1 MKIARFG
8 FLALTLGTLSIA
20 LAAPAAPP
28 KADPQMQAVLDQ
40 LTALHPKPI
49 EKCTPQEA
57 RRQPS
62 AADAVKALLRKQGKS
77 ADPEPVSKVQNTTV
91 SGPAGA
97 IPVRVYTPMGDGP
110 FPVVVYIHG
119 GGWVIATIDTYD
131 SSARALCN
139 LTQAVIVSVEY
150 RKAPEAKF
158 PAAHEDCYAALQYVM
173 QNAATMNGDP
183 RRVAV
188 AGESAGGNMASAVC
202 LMAKE
207 RGGMMPVYQAAIYPV
222 ASGNLNWPSVE
233 ENADAKPL
241 NKAILQWFFKYTLK
255 TPADAKNELLDL
267 DNISAAKLAGLPPA
281 TVITD
286 QIDPLRDEG
295 KAWADKLQK
304 AGVTVRY
311 RNYEGVTHEFFGMGA
326 VVDKAKDAEQFAA
339 DGLKSA
345 FTTQ

>member
-1 MKIARFG
+1 MKVARLG
-8 FLALTLGTLSIA
+8 FLAVALGTLSVA
-20 LAAPAAPP
+20 FAAPFKLATP
-28 KADPQMQAVLDQ
+28 DPQMQAVLDQ
-40 LTALHPKPI
+40 LAALHPKPI

-57 RRQPS
+57 RIQPTP
-62 AADAVKALLRKQGKS
+62 ADAVKALLQKQGKS
-77 ADPEPVSKVQNTTV
+77 TDPEPVGKVQDTTLP
-91 SGPAGA
+91 GPAGT
-97 IPVRVYTPMGDGP
+97 IPVRVYTPASDGP

-150 RKAPEAKF
+150 RKAPEHKF

-173 QNAATMNGDP
+173 KNAATMNGDP
-183 RRVAV
+183 KRVAV
-188 AGESAGGNMASAVC
+188 AGESAGGNMASATC

-222 ASGNLNWPSVE
+222 ASGTLNWPSVQ
-233 ENADAKPL
+233 ENANAKPL
-241 NKAILQWFFKYTLK
+241 NKPMLQWFFKYTLK

-267 DNISAAKLAGLPPA
+267 DNISVAKLKGLPPA

-304 AGVTVRY
+304 AGITVRY
-311 RNYEGVTHEFFGMGA
+311 RNYEGVAHEFFGMGA
-326 VVDKAKDAEQFAA
+326 VVDKAKDAEQFVA